1 LLDPQDGEGGMAF
14 EEEDENMMRE
24 LDQKHKQYQ
33 DELDKIKQMFK

>member
-1 LLDPQDGEGGMAF
+1 MAF
-14 EEEDENMMRE
+14 EEDDENMMRE